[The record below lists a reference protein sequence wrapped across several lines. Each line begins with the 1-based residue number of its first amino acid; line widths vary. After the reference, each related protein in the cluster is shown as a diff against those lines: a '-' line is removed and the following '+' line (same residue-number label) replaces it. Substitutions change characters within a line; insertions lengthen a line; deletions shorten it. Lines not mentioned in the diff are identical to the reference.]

1 MMLCWSWCWVRDHM
15 VKTTDPRVQCGL
27 CEWTVELA
35 KFMNKPLYFYDL
47 IYEEWLWWSYIDG
60 EFVQVGGMHE
70 FDVASPSL
78 QNNVAIVGTSDMTS
92 EAQIQL
98 TRLFESYK

>member
-1 MMLCWSWCWVRDHM
+1 MRMDGGAGEIHEQ
-15 VKTTDPRVQCGL
+15 T
-27 CEWTVELA
+27 
-35 KFMNKPLYFYDL
+35 PLFL
-47 IYEEWLWWSYIDG
+47 IYEEWLWWSYIDR
-60 EFVQVGGMHE
+60 EFDQVGGMHE

-92 EAQIQL
+92 EAQIEL